1 VEYGS
6 IEYGEL
12 PAVTTLQHNGTRVL
26 MAVCFCQIHYFSR
39 VFRETPAPLVAEM
52 LGYSYQISQRHA
64 DLSGTNWARY
74 PPTYMSWAEH
84 VKDPDV
90 KGYLTGPGLGLCD
103 RMHHDHHDGDRPP
116 A

>member
-1 VEYGS
+1 MIRRQSCSDYGGS
-6 IEYGEL
+6 ASTCKARNTAL
-12 PAVTTLQHNGTRVL
+12 QTLV
-26 MAVCFCQIHYFSR
+26 S
-39 VFRETPAPLVAEM
+39 ETPAPLVAEM